1 MREEADRRRASTTC
15 DGRRREPLG
24 MVVVWH
30 VPDAGMVF
38 AEEPRVVAGSHVR
51 GVATERERAGAHP
64 RE

>member
-1 MREEADRRRASTTC
+1 
-15 DGRRREPLG
+15 

-30 VPDAGMVF
+30 VADAGMVF

-51 GVATERERAGAHP
+51 GVGTERERAVAHP